1 MKKPDTK
8 KRKYDS
14 SRRKAQ
20 ARETRRL
27 IVESAKTLF
36 ITRGYDGT
44 TIDAIAEKASVSPE
58 TLYAVFKNK
67 RNILK
72 HLLDV
77 SIGGDDQPIG
87 LMVRPEQQAVLQA
100 SNPNQQIEMFA
111 HGITEILVRVAPLFE
126 VLRTAAKM
134 DKELQTLAG
143 HMLKERL
150 ENMTMLVE
158 QLKKNGG
165 LRDELEIPQAA
176 ELVWTITSPEVFL
189 LLTRD
194 QGYSQEKYIQWL
206 KTNLGLMLLQ

>member
-14 SRRKAQ
+14 SRRKEQ

-27 IVESAKTLF
+27 IIESARTLF
-36 ITRGYDGT
+36 IEKGFDGT
-44 TIDAIAEKASVSPE
+44 TIDAIAEKAAVSSI
-58 TLYAVFKNK
+58 TLYAVFKSK

-72 HLLDV
+72 NLLDL
-77 SIGGDDQPIG
+77 SIGGDDQPIH
-87 LMVRPEQQAVLQA
+87 LMDRPEQQAVLKGN
-100 SNPNQQIEMFA
+100 NPEQQIHMFA
-111 HGITEILVRVAPLFE
+111 FGITEILTRVAPLFDI
-126 VLRTAAKM
+126 LRVAAKM
-134 DKELQTLAG
+134 DEELEKLVRNL
-143 HMLKERL
+143 LKERL

-158 QLKKNGG
+158 QLQKNGG
-165 LRDELEIPQAA
+165 LRDGLEISTAA

-206 KTNLGLMLLQ
+206 ETNLERLLLE